1 MVKRLKRSGAS
12 SRVPALRDFEAF
24 RDVIA
29 TYRLP
34 RILFTALD
42 LDLFTAMGTRAWT
55 IPALAKQLRVSERG
69 LDILCRNLAGA
80 GILVKQRQ
88 IYRNG
93 PVAATTL
100 NADSADYRR
109 GYINLIRDQWT
120 EWGKLTESVRSG
132 RPVDSDHHQDDA
144 AYRREFSW
152 AMHHRSIDV
161 APAVAAQV
169 NLRRVQ
175 TLLDLGGGPGTYA
188 LEFLRCNPRLHATVA
203 DRPAALE
210 VAREIA
216 ASVKHGRRLSYL
228 PLDFLKDEILG
239 RYDLIWFSNVLH
251 IYSAKDNQ
259 RLFQKMAKALNPGGR
274 VLIQDAFLADLNGVW
289 PQEANLFAVTMLLF
303 TEEGNTYSI
312 DDTTRWLRKA
322 GFDRVRPIAL
332 KKGTGDWEHGLL
344 EATLAAGRRESRAR
358 RLR

>member
-1 MVKRLKRSGAS
+1 MK
-12 SRVPALRDFEAF
+12 SRISLRIPPLTNFDDF
-24 RDVIA
+24 RDAIS

-55 IPALAKQLRVSERG
+55 ISALAKRLHVSERG
-69 LDILCRNLAGA
+69 LDIVCRNLASA

-88 IYRNG
+88 TYRNG
-93 PVAATTL
+93 HVAATTL
-100 NADSADYRR
+100 NANSPDYRR
-109 GYINLIRDQWT
+109 GYINLMRDQWT
-120 EWGKLTESVRSG
+120 DWGKLTKSVRTG
-132 RPVDSDHHQDDA
+132 RPVEDDKPPDDA

-152 AMHHRSIDV
+152 AMQHRSVDV
-161 APAVAAQV
+161 APAVAAQI
-169 NLRRVQ
+169 NLKGVGS
-175 TLLDLGGGPGTYA
+175 LLDLGGGPGTYA
-188 LEFLRCNPRLHATVA
+188 LEFLRRNPRLQATVA
-203 DRPAALE
+203 DRAPALD

-216 ASVKHGRRLSYL
+216 ATVKHGRRLSYQ
-228 PLDFLKDEILG
+228 PLDFLKDEISG
-239 RYDLIWFSNVLH
+239 PYDVIWFSNVLH
-251 IYSAKDNQ
+251 IYSAEDNQ
-259 RLFQKMAKALNPGGR
+259 RLFQKMRRALNPGGR
-274 VLIQDAFLADLNGVW
+274 VLIQDAFLVDPNGVW

-303 TEEGNTYSI
+303 TENGNTYSV

-344 EATLAAGRRESRAR
+344 EATLAEGRRESRSR